1 MLLALGAL
9 PGNSR
14 IPMGSGS
21 EWPRAPRVEPE
32 EQRPELLTAAAR
44 VRKPVGHPH
53 GSAGPLQEEG
63 SGSRWQNSAAPP
75 RLSPPAPSHARSR
88 APELQRARPA
98 VRSGATGA

>member
-44 VRKPVGHPH
+44 VRKP
-53 GSAGPLQEEG
+53 
-63 SGSRWQNSAAPP
+63 
-75 RLSPPAPSHARSR
+75 
-88 APELQRARPA
+88 ELTLNKKREFTDMESNKDGRHEVTSMQDF
-98 VRSGATGA
+98 GT